1 MAGDAVTTTGLSKT
15 QRQCRMTALLEQE
28 AVTSQ
33 VRLVELLAAEGI
45 HATQATVS
53 RDLDDLGAVKNRL
66 STGEVV
72 YAIPAQPHDQ
82 VAPGDYLRRVCRDWV
97 ASVEWSQNIVV
108 VRTPPGSA
116 HMVASAID
124 RAGWNDVA
132 GTVAGDDT
140 VMIVAAEGIK
150 GSKVAS
156 ELQQLA
162 GL

>member
-15 QRQCRMTALLEQE
+15 QRQYRIAALLEQE

-72 YAIPAQPHDQ
+72 YAIPAQPHNQ

-97 ASVEWSQNIVV
+97 ASVEPSQNIVV

-140 VMIVAAEGIK
+140 VMIVAAERIK